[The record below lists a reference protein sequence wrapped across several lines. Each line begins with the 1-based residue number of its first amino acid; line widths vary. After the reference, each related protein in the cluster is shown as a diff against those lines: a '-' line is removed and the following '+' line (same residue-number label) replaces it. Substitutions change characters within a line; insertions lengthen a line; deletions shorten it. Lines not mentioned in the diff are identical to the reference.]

1 MPENLLTDLK
11 VRSAKST
18 DRDWKLSDGG
28 GLFLLVKPT
37 GGKLWRWKYRLQGK
51 ENLFAIGGFPQVS
64 LADARAAREKARALV
79 KQGIHPAHERQQV
92 KRRNLEALEERKR
105 ARESSFAK
113 VAKAYLAE
121 IKPVFAL
128 SSYRTKE
135 SRIRKYLSPKFDGM
149 PMSDIGVKQ
158 IRPLLEE
165 CKLHGA
171 WAAIHVKGDLAA
183 IFEFAVVRGL
193 VEANPIP
200 SLRGLL
206 RVPFS
211 ESKAAMTREQ
221 IQKFYQ
227 ELRGYRGYPETSLCL
242 RLIAL
247 TACRPGEAA
256 DAEWDEFDFEDALW
270 RRPAAKM
277 KARRDHVSPLSAQAI
292 AVLKDLQCIT
302 GGGRY
307 LFPHRSGKGFTTPNR
322 LTYAMR
328 DMNPGQSHRLRIAQ
342 INKSLTFMTLR
353 DPCSQRH
360 KLCSFLPFW
369 APHEGRKRHAADA
382 GVRRDFRPAQRAACA
397 PRPGR
402 VADGGGMR
410 GALGCRRLRRH
421 RVVGRGQDRLAARLH
436 EA

>member
-1 MPENLLTDLK
+1 MFNRGVHLPAVESNDARKPTDLK

-51 ENLFAIGGFPQVS
+51 ENLFAIGGFPS
-64 LADARAAREKARALV
+64 SKSCGCTCGREKARALV
-79 KQGIHPAHERQQV
+79 NKAFILRMSGSRSSAAQP
-92 KRRNLEALEERKR
+92 LEALEERKR
-105 ARESSFAK
+105 ARESSFTK

-121 IKPVFAL
+121 IKPSLRFHH
-128 SSYRTKE
+128 TKE

-165 CKLHGA
+165 CKSHGA

-193 VEANPIP
+193 VEANPQF
-200 SLRGLL
+200 RGLL

-242 RLIAL
+242 RLAL
-247 TACRPGEAA
+247 TACRPGK
-256 DAEWDEFDFEDALW
+256 
-270 RRPAAKM
+270 RRMP
-277 KARRDHVSPLSAQAI
+277 
-292 AVLKDLQCIT
+292 
-302 GGGRY
+302 
-307 LFPHRSGKGFTTPNR
+307 SG
-322 LTYAMR
+322 
-328 DMNPGQSHRLRIAQ
+328 
-342 INKSLTFMTLR
+342 
-353 DPCSQRH
+353 
-360 KLCSFLPFW
+360 
-369 APHEGRKRHAADA
+369 
-382 GVRRDFRPAQRAACA
+382 
-397 PRPGR
+397 
-402 VADGGGMR
+402 
-410 GALGCRRLRRH
+410 
-421 RVVGRGQDRLAARLH
+421 
-436 EA
+436 

>member
-1 MPENLLTDLK
+1 MEVSPA
-11 VRSAKST
+11 R
-18 DRDWKLSDGG
+18 
-28 GLFLLVKPT
+28 
-37 GGKLWRWKYRLQGK
+37 QGK
-51 ENLFAIGGFPQVS
+51 PLCHRQLPQVS
-64 LADARAAREKARALV
+64 LAEARTAREKARALV

-92 KRRNLEALEERKR
+92 KQRNLEALAERKR

-113 VAKAYLAE
+113 VAQAYLAE
-121 IKPVFAL
+121 IKPVFAH

-165 CKLHGA
+165 CKAHGA
-171 WAAIHVKGDLAA
+171 WAAIHVKGDLSA

-206 RVPFS
+206 RVPAS

-227 ELRGYRGYPETSLCL
+227 ALRGYRGYPETALCL

-256 DAEWDEFDFEDALW
+256 DAEWEEFDFEDAVW
-270 RRPAAKM
+270 RQPAAKM
-277 KARRDHVSPLSAQAI
+277 KARRDHISPLSMQAI
-292 AVLKDLQCIT
+292 AVLKDLQRIT

-307 LFPHRSGKGFTTPNR
+307 LFPHRSGKGCVFRPIVTAHSEKGVTGDSEVVTGDSDLIVTDLGRRRNHRSRCRNR
-322 LTYAMR
+322 RSRSNRNGLCGQRGNHPCHGYPRALCAERR
-328 DMNPGQSHRLRIAQ
+328 DAGGADCHAQHQGAVTAQVRLR
-342 INKSLTFMTLR
+342 
-353 DPCSQRH
+353 
-360 KLCSFLPFW
+360 
-369 APHEGRKRHAADA
+369 
-382 GVRRDFRPAQRAACA
+382 
-397 PRPGR
+397 
-402 VADGGGMR
+402 
-410 GALGCRRLRRH
+410 AL
-421 RVVGRGQDRLAARLH
+421 A
-436 EA
+436 

>member
-64 LADARAAREKARALV
+64 LAEARAAREKARALV
-79 KQGIHPAHERQQV
+79 KKGIHPAHERQQV
-92 KRRNLEALEERKR
+92 KQRNLEALEERKR
-105 ARESSFAK
+105 AKESSFAK
-113 VAKAYLAE
+113 VAQAYLAE

-165 CKLHGA
+165 CKAHGT
-171 WAAIHVKGDLAA
+171 WAAIHVKGDLSA

-277 KARRDHVSPLSAQAI
+277 KARRDHVSPLSTQAI
-292 AVLKDLQCIT
+292 AVLKDLQHIT

-328 DMNPGQSHRLRIAQ
+328 DMNLGRGTTPHCWRT
-342 INKSLTFMTLR
+342 TFST
-353 DPCSQRH
+353 
-360 KLCSFLPFW
+360 W
-369 APHEGRKRHAADA
+369 ANENGYRADA
-382 GVRRDFRPAQRAACA
+382 IERQLAHVESNKVRATYNKALLLDQRRTLLQDWADHLSAAEGSGTA
-397 PRPGR
+397 
-402 VADGGGMR
+402 
-410 GALGCRRLRRH
+410 
-421 RVVGRGQDRLAARLH
+421 
-436 EA
+436 